1 MNISNLKIG
10 ARLALGY
17 GLILMLVLILIVTT
31 LFRFAEIGQVTHTLI
46 DEDWVKA
53 DTTNIISSSMRA
65 NARRTMEL
73 IIVTDSQHIDKIF
86 QYIAENKKTIDAGIE
101 NLDKLV
107 RAEEG
112 KKLLAEFKEKRLQYV
127 TSFTKVGQLVR
138 ESKRDEATQLVMT
151 ETMPALDA
159 ALEPI
164 FALSEFQKQLA
175 NEAGVKTEASIV
187 FADRLMIGMGLAV
200 VVLGVCFAYWIT
212 LSITRPLGKAVQ
224 VAETVAGGDLSSKI
238 EVTSTDETGQLM
250 QALKSMNESLVNI
263 VSDVRSGTDTI
274 ATASSQISAGNIDLS
289 SRTEQQASSLEE
301 TAASM
306 EELTSTVRQN
316 ADNARLASQL
326 AVSASQVASKG
337 GEVVSQVVDT
347 MDGINES
354 SRKVVDIISVIDS
367 IAFQTNILA
376 LNAAVEAARA
386 GEQGRGFAVV
396 ASEVRNLAQRS
407 AAAAKEIK
415 ELISDS
421 VGKVENGSKL
431 VGDAGITMQEIVQSI
446 QRVTD
451 IMGEITSAST
461 EQAQGIE
468 QINQAVTEMDTV
480 TQQNAALVEEASA
493 AAQALENQAN
503 GLLKMVSVFKLDER
517 QQEPSPLSAVRS
529 PKESIVLKTR
539 QASLVETSKNKKL
552 SYASTSNDNWDEF

>member
-1 MNISNLKIG
+1 M
-10 ARLALGY
+10 GY

-31 LFRFAEIGQVTHTLI
+31 LFRVAEIGQVTHTLI

-107 RAEEG
+107 RAEKG

-539 QASLVETSKNKKL
+539 QTSLVETSKNKKL

>member
-31 LFRFAEIGQVTHTLI
+31 LFRFAEIGQITHTLI

-107 RAEEG
+107 RAEKG

-127 TSFTKVGQLVR
+127 TSFTKVGQLVK

-517 QQEPSPLSAVRS
+517 QQEPSPLSAVRP
-529 PKESIVLKTR
+529 PKRVL
-539 QASLVETSKNKKL
+539 
-552 SYASTSNDNWDEF
+552 F